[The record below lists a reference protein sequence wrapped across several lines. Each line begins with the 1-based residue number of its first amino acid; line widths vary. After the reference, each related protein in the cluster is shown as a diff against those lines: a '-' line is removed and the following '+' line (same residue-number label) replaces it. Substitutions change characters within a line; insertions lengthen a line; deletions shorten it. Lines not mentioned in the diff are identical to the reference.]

1 MSDNPNSEDKDHKAD
16 KSLDHVSGIS
26 KIINFFV
33 RAFPVFESR
42 NYKLHFSG
50 QLISLI
56 GTWLTKLFPH
66 ISTDKFSLIPAEI

>member
-1 MSDNPNSEDKDHKAD
+1 MYDNPNSEDKDLMAY
-16 KSLDHVSGIS
+16 KSLDNVSGIS

-33 RAFPVFESR
+33 RAFPAFESR
-42 NYKLHFSG
+42 NYKLYFSG